1 MPLHFG
7 RRKLG
12 GSGTLCKL
20 SGRVPASFLR
30 LYSADI
36 ALSRANYFLERE
48 TKWQHQ
54 TKQRTLVSIDKNSEQ
69 TNQKTREREQP
80 TMRSNVTHVFCVV
93 QAFEVVLPCFQAV
106 PGVRGVR
113 YALRKSLPKRKTARC
128 LAFQAVRRHGATLL
142 LDQGVLSRRGAS
154 CDRQQSANAAQHS
167 SNERHRT
174 TRREDRGKDK
184 GQTNKSTHAT
194 TQPRSHA
201 ATQPSQT
208 RGKTKTRTKNQ
219 HERFSAHENIGPSLH
234 CRSHAPFFVR
244 HESPACLMRRAFPT
258 KRIGRRMSSR
268 HNTPQHTT
276 THQGR
281 HTP

>member
-154 CDRQQSANAAQHS
+154 CDRQQSANAAQQQ
-167 SNERHRT
+167 RHRT
-174 TRREDRGKDK
+174 TRREDRGKGK

-194 TQPRSHA
+194 TQPRSQARREARPKRGPKTNTNVSVH
-201 ATQPSQT
+201 T
-208 RGKTKTRTKNQ
+208 RILGPPFTVVVMP
-219 HERFSAHENIGPSLH
+219 PSL
-234 CRSHAPFFVR
+234 FDM
-244 HESPACLMRRAFPT
+244 SPLRA
-258 KRIGRRMSSR
+258 S
-268 HNTPQHTT
+268 
-276 THQGR
+276 
-281 HTP
+281 